1 MMIKLFILV
10 ILILACNPAWG
21 DVTAWVNKN
30 PVVVGDMFQFHVE
43 AKNVDDAEEPDL
55 SGITGLQILNRS
67 VQNQTSIVGTS
78 ITRTL
83 SWTYIMIAP
92 SSGNLL
98 IPALQVGNE
107 QSTPIALKVTAY
119 SQNQQQKYV
128 SLDVEVVPKKV
139 YPQQQ
144 ILVRLRISRTG
155 VQLEN
160 ETITPFELKGALVEE
175 LSQKF
180 HQTVKNGK
188 KHKITEILYAVIP
201 EKSGTLEIPQVRYQG
216 EIIQRGSSQNNFGNF
231 GNLFQKRG
239 RRIFSTS
246 TTQSVE
252 VKPLPSGFKNWWLPT
267 DKLVIEEKW
276 QPDPPVFRVGEPV
289 TRTVAIIANGVSGNQ
304 IPELKFDYPV
314 TLKGYADQP
323 LIETEKTEK
332 GLKGMRLEKWALIPS
347 HPGKI
352 ELPGVSVSWWDIK
365 SDTLQ
370 TAVISPKIF
379 DILPVPENLQE
390 IPEEETPELKSKQA
404 ATAEVLQE
412 KESSIES
419 FPWKILA
426 FGLAFLWC
434 ATMLMWF
441 INNNNK
447 AAAVTKNINKFIQDR
462 KNALREATRNAEK
475 AFRSGDP
482 GIVQT
487 ALLKWGTAVW
497 ADDPPQGIEQIGER
511 MPELKNG
518 INDLN
523 SVLYGNNQT
532 KESSLENLF
541 NDFLKVSLLDK
552 KFNNN
557 KGQSQLEPLYPE

>member
-1 MMIKLFILV
+1 MIKLFILGV
-10 ILILACNPAWG
+10 LILFGNPAWG

-30 PVVVGDMFQFHVE
+30 PVVVGDMFQLHVE

-55 SGITGLQILNRS
+55 SEITGFQILNRS

-92 SSGNLL
+92 SSGDYL
-98 IPALQVGNE
+98 IPALKVGNE

-119 SQNQQQKYV
+119 SQNQRQKYV

-175 LSQKF
+175 LSQKS

-201 EKSGTLEIPQVRYQG
+201 EKSGTLVIPQVRYQG
-216 EIIQRGSSQNNFGNF
+216 EIIQRGSSQNNFGNI
-231 GNLFQKRG
+231 FQKRG
-239 RRIFSTS
+239 QRIFSTS

-252 VKPLPSGFKNWWLPT
+252 VKALPTGFKNWWLPT

-289 TRTVAIIANGVSGNQ
+289 TRTVAIFVNGVSGNQ

-323 LIETEKTEK
+323 LIETEKSEK

-347 HPGKI
+347 QPGKI

-379 DILPVPENLQE
+379 DILPVLENLQE
-390 IPEEETPELKSKQA
+390 IPEDETPELQVNQA
-404 ATAEVLQE
+404 ATAEVVQE
-412 KESSIES
+412 KETAIES
-419 FPWKILA
+419 FFWKILA
-426 FGLAFLWC
+426 FGFAFIWC

-441 INNNNK
+441 INKNNK
-447 AAAVTKNINKFIQDR
+447 AAAVTKNENKFIQNR
-462 KNALREATRNAEK
+462 KTALREATRNAEK

-497 ADDPPQGIEQIGER
+497 TDDPPQGLEQIGER
-511 MPELKNG
+511 LPELKNG

-523 SVLYGNNQT
+523 LVLYGNNQT
-532 KESSLENLF
+532 KESSMEKLF
-541 NDFLKVSLLDK
+541 NDFNKVSLLDK

-557 KGQSQLEPLYPE
+557 KGQPQLEPLYPE

>member
-1 MMIKLFILV
+1 MMIKLFILGV
-10 ILILACNPAWG
+10 LILFGNPAWG
-21 DVTAWVNKN
+21 EVTAWVNKN
-30 PVVVGDMFQFHVE
+30 PVVVGDMFQLHVE

-55 SGITGLQILNRS
+55 SGITGFQILNRS

-92 SSGNLL
+92 SSGDYL
-98 IPALQVGNE
+98 IPALKVGNE

-119 SQNQQQKYV
+119 SQNKRQKYV

-155 VQLEN
+155 VQLGN

-175 LSQKF
+175 LSQKS

-201 EKSGTLEIPQVRYQG
+201 EKSGTLVIPQVRYQG
-216 EIIQRGSSQNNFGNF
+216 EIIQRGSSQNNFGNI
-231 GNLFQKRG
+231 FQKRG
-239 RRIFSTS
+239 QRIFSTS

-252 VKPLPSGFKNWWLPT
+252 VKPLPTGFKNWWLPT

-276 QPDPPVFRVGEPV
+276 QPDPPFFRVGEPV
-289 TRTVAIIANGVSGNQ
+289 TRTVAIFANGVSGNQ

-323 LIETEKTEK
+323 LIETEKSEK

-347 HPGKI
+347 QPGKI

-370 TAVISPKIF
+370 TAAISPKIF
-379 DILPVPENLQE
+379 DILPVLENLQE
-390 IPEEETPELKSKQA
+390 IPEEETPELQVNQA
-404 ATAEVLQE
+404 ATAEVVQE
-412 KESSIES
+412 KETAIES
-419 FPWKILA
+419 FFWKILA
-426 FGLAFLWC
+426 FGFAFIWC

-441 INNNNK
+441 INKNNK
-447 AAAVTKNINKFIQDR
+447 AAAVTKNENKFIQNR
-462 KNALREATRNAEK
+462 KTALREATRNAEK

-497 ADDPPQGIEQIGER
+497 TDDPPQGLEQIGER
-511 MPELKNG
+511 LPELKNG

-523 SVLYGNNQT
+523 LVLYGNNQT
-532 KESSLENLF
+532 KESSMEKLF
-541 NDFLKVSLLDK
+541 NDFNKVSLLDK

-557 KGQSQLEPLYPE
+557 KGQPQLEPLYPE

>member
-1 MMIKLFILV
+1 MMIKLFILGV
-10 ILILACNPAWG
+10 LILFGNPAWG

-30 PVVVGDMFQFHVE
+30 PVVVGDMFQLHVE

-55 SGITGLQILNRS
+55 SEITGFQILNRS

-92 SSGNLL
+92 SSGDYL
-98 IPALQVGNE
+98 IPALKVGNE

-119 SQNQQQKYV
+119 SQNQRQKYV
-128 SLDVEVVPKKV
+128 SLDMEVFPKKV

-175 LSQKF
+175 LSQKS

-201 EKSGTLEIPQVRYQG
+201 EKSGTLVIPQVRYQG
-216 EIIQRGSSQNNFGNF
+216 EIIQRGSSQNNFGNI
-231 GNLFQKRG
+231 FQKRG
-239 RRIFSTS
+239 QRIFSTS

-252 VKPLPSGFKNWWLPT
+252 VKALPTGFKNWWLPT

-289 TRTVAIIANGVSGNQ
+289 TRTVAIFVNGVSGNQ

-323 LIETEKTEK
+323 LIETEKSEK

-347 HPGKI
+347 QPGKI

-365 SDTLQ
+365 SDSLQ

-379 DILPVPENLQE
+379 DILPVLENLQE
-390 IPEEETPELKSKQA
+390 IPEDETPELQVNQA
-404 ATAEVLQE
+404 ATAEVVQE
-412 KESSIES
+412 KETAIES
-419 FPWKILA
+419 FFWKILA
-426 FGLAFLWC
+426 FGFAFIWC

-441 INNNNK
+441 INKNNK
-447 AAAVTKNINKFIQDR
+447 AAAVTKNENKFIQNR
-462 KNALREATRNAEK
+462 KTALREATRNAEK

-497 ADDPPQGIEQIGER
+497 IDDPPQGLEQIGER
-511 MPELKNG
+511 LPELKNG

-523 SVLYGNNQT
+523 LVLYGNNQT
-532 KESSLENLF
+532 KESSMEKLF
-541 NDFLKVSLLDK
+541 NDFNKVSLLDK
-552 KFNNN
+552 KFDNN
-557 KGQSQLEPLYPE
+557 KVQPQLEPLYPE

>member
-1 MMIKLFILV
+1 MIKLFILGV
-10 ILILACNPAWG
+10 LILFGNPAWG

-30 PVVVGDMFQFHVE
+30 PVVVGDMFQLRVE

-55 SGITGLQILNRS
+55 SEITGFQILNRS

-92 SSGNLL
+92 SSGDYL
-98 IPALQVGNE
+98 IPALKVGNE

-119 SQNQQQKYV
+119 SQNQRQKYV
-128 SLDVEVVPKKV
+128 SLDMEVFPKKV

-175 LSQKF
+175 LSQKS

-201 EKSGTLEIPQVRYQG
+201 EKSGTLVIPQVRYQG
-216 EIIQRGSSQNNFGNF
+216 EIIQRGSSQNNFGNI
-231 GNLFQKRG
+231 FQKRG
-239 RRIFSTS
+239 QRIFSTS

-252 VKPLPSGFKNWWLPT
+252 VKALPTGFKNWWLPT

-289 TRTVAIIANGVSGNQ
+289 TRTVAIFVNGVSGNQ

-323 LIETEKTEK
+323 LIETEKSEK

-347 HPGKI
+347 QPGKI

-379 DILPVPENLQE
+379 DILPVLENLQE
-390 IPEEETPELKSKQA
+390 IPEDETPELQVNQA
-404 ATAEVLQE
+404 ANAEVVQE
-412 KESSIES
+412 KETAIES
-419 FPWKILA
+419 FFWKILA
-426 FGLAFLWC
+426 FGFAFIWC

-441 INNNNK
+441 INKNNK
-447 AAAVTKNINKFIQDR
+447 AAAVTKNENKFIQNR
-462 KNALREATRNAEK
+462 KTALREATRNAEK

-497 ADDPPQGIEQIGER
+497 SDDPPQGLEQIGER
-511 MPELKNG
+511 LPELKNG
-518 INDLN
+518 INDLHL
-523 SVLYGNNQT
+523 VLYGNNQT
-532 KESSLENLF
+532 KESSMENLF
-541 NDFLKVSLLDK
+541 NDFIKVSLLDK

-557 KGQSQLEPLYPE
+557 KGQPQFEPLYPE

>member
-1 MMIKLFILV
+1 MIKLFILGV
-10 ILILACNPAWG
+10 LILFGNPAWG
-21 DVTAWVNKN
+21 EVTAWVNKN
-30 PVVVGDMFQFHVE
+30 PVVVGDMFQLRVE

-92 SSGNLL
+92 SSGDYL
-98 IPALQVGNE
+98 IPALKVGNE

-119 SQNQQQKYV
+119 SQNQRQKYV

-155 VQLEN
+155 VQLGN

-175 LSQKF
+175 LSQKS

-201 EKSGTLEIPQVRYQG
+201 EKSGTLVIPQVRYQG
-216 EIIQRGSSQNNFGNF
+216 EIIQRGSSQNNFGNI
-231 GNLFQKRG
+231 FQKRG
-239 RRIFSTS
+239 QRIFSTS

-252 VKPLPSGFKNWWLPT
+252 VKPLPTGFKNWWLPT

-289 TRTVAIIANGVSGNQ
+289 TRTFAIFANGVSGNQ

-323 LIETEKTEK
+323 LIETEKSEK

-347 HPGKI
+347 QPGKI

-370 TAVISPKIF
+370 TAAISPKIF
-379 DILPVPENLQE
+379 DILPVLENLQE
-390 IPEEETPELKSKQA
+390 IPEEETPELQVNQA
-404 ATAEVLQE
+404 ATAEVVQE
-412 KESSIES
+412 KETAIES
-419 FPWKILA
+419 FFWKILA
-426 FGLAFLWC
+426 FGFAFIWC

-441 INNNNK
+441 INKNNK
-447 AAAVTKNINKFIQDR
+447 AAAVTKNENKFIQNR
-462 KNALREATRNAEK
+462 KTALREATRNAEK

-497 ADDPPQGIEQIGER
+497 TDDPPQGLEQIGER
-511 MPELKNG
+511 LPELKNG

-523 SVLYGNNQT
+523 LVLYGNNQT
-532 KESSLENLF
+532 KESSMEKLF
-541 NDFLKVSLLDK
+541 NDFNKVSLLDK

-557 KGQSQLEPLYPE
+557 KGQPQLEPLYPE

>member
-1 MMIKLFILV
+1 MIKLFILGV
-10 ILILACNPAWG
+10 LILFGNPAWG

-30 PVVVGDMFQFHVE
+30 PVVVGDMFQLHVE

-55 SGITGLQILNRS
+55 SEITGFQILNRS

-92 SSGNLL
+92 SSGDYL
-98 IPALQVGNE
+98 IPALKVGNE

-119 SQNQQQKYV
+119 SQNQRQKYV
-128 SLDVEVVPKKV
+128 SLDMEVFPKKV

-175 LSQKF
+175 LSQKS

-201 EKSGTLEIPQVRYQG
+201 EKSGTLVIPQVRYQG
-216 EIIQRGSSQNNFGNF
+216 EIIQRGSSQNNFGNI
-231 GNLFQKRG
+231 FQKRG
-239 RRIFSTS
+239 QRIFSTS

-252 VKPLPSGFKNWWLPT
+252 VKALPTGFKNWWLPT
-267 DKLVIEEKW
+267 DNLVIEEKW

-289 TRTVAIIANGVSGNQ
+289 TRTVAIFVNGVSGNQ

-323 LIETEKTEK
+323 LIETEKSEK

-347 HPGKI
+347 QPGKI

-379 DILPVPENLQE
+379 DILPVLENLQE
-390 IPEEETPELKSKQA
+390 IPEDETPELQVNQA
-404 ATAEVLQE
+404 ATAEVVQE
-412 KESSIES
+412 KDTAIES
-419 FPWKILA
+419 FFWKILA
-426 FGLAFLWC
+426 FGFAFIWC

-441 INNNNK
+441 INKNNK
-447 AAAVTKNINKFIQDR
+447 AAAVTKNENKFIQNR
-462 KNALREATRNAEK
+462 KTALREATRNAEK

-497 ADDPPQGIEQIGER
+497 IDDPPQGLEQIGER
-511 MPELKNG
+511 LPELKNG

-523 SVLYGNNQT
+523 LVLYGNNQT
-532 KESSLENLF
+532 KESSMEKLF
-541 NDFLKVSLLDK
+541 NDFNKVSLLDK

-557 KGQSQLEPLYPE
+557 KVQPQLEPLYPE

>member
-1 MMIKLFILV
+1 MIKLFILGV
-10 ILILACNPAWG
+10 LILFGNPAWG

-30 PVVVGDMFQFHVE
+30 PVVVGDMFQLHVE

-55 SGITGLQILNRS
+55 SEITGFQILNRS

-92 SSGNLL
+92 SSGDYL
-98 IPALQVGNE
+98 IPALKVGNE

-119 SQNQQQKYV
+119 SQNQRQKYV
-128 SLDVEVVPKKV
+128 SLDMEVFPKKV

-175 LSQKF
+175 LSQKS

-201 EKSGTLEIPQVRYQG
+201 EKSGTLVIPQVRYQG
-216 EIIQRGSSQNNFGNF
+216 EIIQRGSSQNNFGNI
-231 GNLFQKRG
+231 FQKRG
-239 RRIFSTS
+239 QRIFSTS

-252 VKPLPSGFKNWWLPT
+252 VKALPTGFKNWWLPT

-289 TRTVAIIANGVSGNQ
+289 TRTVAIFVNGVSGNQ

-323 LIETEKTEK
+323 LIETEKSEK

-347 HPGKI
+347 QPGKI

-379 DILPVPENLQE
+379 DILPVLENLQE
-390 IPEEETPELKSKQA
+390 IPEDETPELQVNQA

-412 KESSIES
+412 KETAIES
-419 FPWKILA
+419 FFWKILA
-426 FGLAFLWC
+426 FGFAFIWC

-441 INNNNK
+441 INKNNK
-447 AAAVTKNINKFIQDR
+447 AAAVTKNENKFIQNR
-462 KNALREATRNAEK
+462 KTALREATRNAEK

-497 ADDPPQGIEQIGER
+497 IDDPPQGLEQIGER
-511 MPELKNG
+511 LPELKNG

-523 SVLYGNNQT
+523 LVLYGNNQT
-532 KESSLENLF
+532 KESSMEKLF
-541 NDFLKVSLLDK
+541 NDFNKVSLLDK

-557 KGQSQLEPLYPE
+557 KGQPQLEPLYPE

>member
-1 MMIKLFILV
+1 MMIKLFILG
-10 ILILACNPAWG
+10 ILILAGNPAWG

-30 PVVVGDMFQFHVE
+30 PVVVGDMFQLHVE

-92 SSGNLL
+92 SSGDYL

-128 SLDVEVVPKKV
+128 SLEVEVVPKKV

-144 ILVRLRISRTG
+144 ILVRLSISRTG

-160 ETITPFELKGALVEE
+160 ETITPFELKEALVEE
-175 LSQKF
+175 LSQKSY
-180 HQTVKNGK
+180 QTVKNGK

-201 EKSGTLEIPQVRYQG
+201 EKSGTLVIPQVRYQG
-216 EIIQRGSSQNNFGNF
+216 EIIQRGPSQNNFGNF

-289 TRTVAIIANGVSGNQ
+289 TRTVAIFANGVSANQ

-347 HPGKI
+347 HPGK
-352 ELPGVSVSWWDIK
+352 
-365 SDTLQ
+365 
-370 TAVISPKIF
+370 
-379 DILPVPENLQE
+379 
-390 IPEEETPELKSKQA
+390 
-404 ATAEVLQE
+404 
-412 KESSIES
+412 
-419 FPWKILA
+419 
-426 FGLAFLWC
+426 
-434 ATMLMWF
+434 
-441 INNNNK
+441 
-447 AAAVTKNINKFIQDR
+447 R
-462 KNALREATRNAEK
+462 
-475 AFRSGDP
+475 
-482 GIVQT
+482 
-487 ALLKWGTAVW
+487 
-497 ADDPPQGIEQIGER
+497 
-511 MPELKNG
+511 
-518 INDLN
+518 
-523 SVLYGNNQT
+523 Y
-532 KESSLENLF
+532 
-541 NDFLKVSLLDK
+541 
-552 KFNNN
+552 
-557 KGQSQLEPLYPE
+557 

>member
-1 MMIKLFILV
+1 MIKLFILGV
-10 ILILACNPAWG
+10 LIFFGNPAWG

-30 PVVVGDMFQFHVE
+30 PVVVGDMFQLRVE

-92 SSGNLL
+92 SSGDYL
-98 IPALQVGNE
+98 IPALKVGNE

-119 SQNQQQKYV
+119 SQNQRQKYV

-155 VQLEN
+155 VQLGN

-175 LSQKF
+175 LSQKS

-201 EKSGTLEIPQVRYQG
+201 EKSGTLVIPQVRYQG
-216 EIIQRGSSQNNFGNF
+216 EIIQRGSSQNNFGNI
-231 GNLFQKRG
+231 FQKRG
-239 RRIFSTS
+239 QRIFSTS
-246 TTQSVE
+246 TPQSVE

-276 QPDPPVFRVGEPV
+276 QPEPPVFRVGEPV
-289 TRTVAIIANGVSGNQ
+289 TRTFAIFANGVSGNQ

-323 LIETEKTEK
+323 LIETEKSEK

-347 HPGKI
+347 QPGKI

-370 TAVISPKIF
+370 TAAISPKIF
-379 DILPVPENLQE
+379 DILPVLENLQE
-390 IPEEETPELKSKQA
+390 IPEEETPELQVNQA
-404 ATAEVLQE
+404 AIAEVVQE
-412 KESSIES
+412 KETAIES
-419 FPWKILA
+419 FFWKILA
-426 FGLAFLWC
+426 FGFAFIWC

-441 INNNNK
+441 INKNNK
-447 AAAVTKNINKFIQDR
+447 AAAVTKNENKFIQNR

-497 ADDPPQGIEQIGER
+497 TDDPPQGLEQIGER
-511 MPELKNG
+511 LPELKNG

-523 SVLYGNNQT
+523 LVLYGNNQT
-532 KESSLENLF
+532 KESSMEKLF
-541 NDFLKVSLLDK
+541 NDFNKISLLDK

-557 KGQSQLEPLYPE
+557 KGQPQLEPLYPE

>member
-1 MMIKLFILV
+1 MIKLFILGV
-10 ILILACNPAWG
+10 LILFGNPAWG

-30 PVVVGDMFQFHVE
+30 PVVVGDMFQLHVE

-55 SGITGLQILNRS
+55 SEITGFQILNRS

-92 SSGNLL
+92 SSGDYL
-98 IPALQVGNE
+98 IPALKVGNE

-119 SQNQQQKYV
+119 SQNQRQKYV
-128 SLDVEVVPKKV
+128 SLDMEVFPKKV

-175 LSQKF
+175 LSQKS

-201 EKSGTLEIPQVRYQG
+201 EKSGTLVIPQVRYQG
-216 EIIQRGSSQNNFGNF
+216 EIIQRGSSQNNFGNI
-231 GNLFQKRG
+231 FQKRG
-239 RRIFSTS
+239 QRIFSTS

-252 VKPLPSGFKNWWLPT
+252 VKALPTGFKNWWLPT

-289 TRTVAIIANGVSGNQ
+289 TRTVAIFVNGVSGNQ

-323 LIETEKTEK
+323 LIETEKSEK

-347 HPGKI
+347 QPGKI

-365 SDTLQ
+365 SDSLQ

-379 DILPVPENLQE
+379 DILPVLENLQE
-390 IPEEETPELKSKQA
+390 IPEDETPELQVNQA
-404 ATAEVLQE
+404 ATAEVVQE
-412 KESSIES
+412 KETAIES
-419 FPWKILA
+419 FFWKILA
-426 FGLAFLWC
+426 FGFAFIWC

-441 INNNNK
+441 INKNNK
-447 AAAVTKNINKFIQDR
+447 AAAVTKNENKFIQNR
-462 KNALREATRNAEK
+462 KTALREATRNAEK

-497 ADDPPQGIEQIGER
+497 IDDPPQGLEQIGER
-511 MPELKNG
+511 LPELKNG

-523 SVLYGNNQT
+523 LVLYGNNQT
-532 KESSLENLF
+532 KESSMEKLF
-541 NDFLKVSLLDK
+541 NDFNKVSLLDK
-552 KFNNN
+552 KFDNN
-557 KGQSQLEPLYPE
+557 KVQPQLEPLYPE

>member
-1 MMIKLFILV
+1 MIKLFILGV
-10 ILILACNPAWG
+10 LILFGNPAWG

-30 PVVVGDMFQFHVE
+30 PVVVGDMFQLHVE
-43 AKNVDDAEEPDL
+43 AKNVDDADEPDL
-55 SGITGLQILNRS
+55 SEITGFQILNRS

-92 SSGNLL
+92 SSGDYL
-98 IPALQVGNE
+98 IPALKVGNE

-119 SQNQQQKYV
+119 SQNQRQKYV
-128 SLDVEVVPKKV
+128 SLDMEVFPKKV

-175 LSQKF
+175 LSQKS

-201 EKSGTLEIPQVRYQG
+201 EKSGTLVIPQVRYQG
-216 EIIQRGSSQNNFGNF
+216 EIIQRGSSQNNFGNI
-231 GNLFQKRG
+231 FQKRG
-239 RRIFSTS
+239 QRIFSTS

-252 VKPLPSGFKNWWLPT
+252 VKALPTGFKNWWLPT

-289 TRTVAIIANGVSGNQ
+289 TRTVAIFVNGVSGNQ

-323 LIETEKTEK
+323 LIETEKSEK

-347 HPGKI
+347 QPGKI

-365 SDTLQ
+365 SDSLQ

-379 DILPVPENLQE
+379 DILPVLENLQE
-390 IPEEETPELKSKQA
+390 IPEDETPELQVNQA
-404 ATAEVLQE
+404 ATAEVVQE
-412 KESSIES
+412 KETAIES
-419 FPWKILA
+419 FFWKILA
-426 FGLAFLWC
+426 FGFAFIWC

-441 INNNNK
+441 INKNNK
-447 AAAVTKNINKFIQDR
+447 AAAVTKNENKFIQNR
-462 KNALREATRNAEK
+462 KTALREATRNAEK

-497 ADDPPQGIEQIGER
+497 IDDPPQGLEQIGER
-511 MPELKNG
+511 LPELKNG

-523 SVLYGNNQT
+523 LVLYGNNQT
-532 KESSLENLF
+532 KESSMEKLF
-541 NDFLKVSLLDK
+541 NDFNKVSLLDK

-557 KGQSQLEPLYPE
+557 KVQPQLEPLYPE

>member
-1 MMIKLFILV
+1 MMIKLFILGV
-10 ILILACNPAWG
+10 LILFGNPAWG

-30 PVVVGDMFQFHVE
+30 PVVVGDMFQLHVE

-55 SGITGLQILNRS
+55 SEITGFQILNRS

-92 SSGNLL
+92 SSGDYL
-98 IPALQVGNE
+98 IPALKVGNE

-119 SQNQQQKYV
+119 SQNQRQKYV
-128 SLDVEVVPKKV
+128 SLDMEVFPKKV

-175 LSQKF
+175 LSQKS

-201 EKSGTLEIPQVRYQG
+201 EKSGTLVIPQVRYQG
-216 EIIQRGSSQNNFGNF
+216 EIIQRGSSQNNFGNI
-231 GNLFQKRG
+231 FQKRG
-239 RRIFSTS
+239 QRIFSTS

-252 VKPLPSGFKNWWLPT
+252 VKALPTGFKNWWLPT

-289 TRTVAIIANGVSGNQ
+289 TRTIAIFANGVSGNQ

-323 LIETEKTEK
+323 LIETEKSEK

-347 HPGKI
+347 QPGKI

-365 SDTLQ
+365 SDSLQ

-379 DILPVPENLQE
+379 DILPVLENLQE
-390 IPEEETPELKSKQA
+390 IPEDETPELQVNQA
-404 ATAEVLQE
+404 ATAEVVQE
-412 KESSIES
+412 KETAIES
-419 FPWKILA
+419 FFWKILA
-426 FGLAFLWC
+426 FGFAFIWC

-441 INNNNK
+441 INKNNK
-447 AAAVTKNINKFIQDR
+447 AAAVTKNENKFIQNR
-462 KNALREATRNAEK
+462 KTALREATRNAEK

-497 ADDPPQGIEQIGER
+497 IDDPPQGLEQIGER
-511 MPELKNG
+511 LPELKNG

-523 SVLYGNNQT
+523 LVLYGNNQT
-532 KESSLENLF
+532 KESSMEKLF
-541 NDFLKVSLLDK
+541 NDFNKVSLLDK

-557 KGQSQLEPLYPE
+557 KVQPQLEPLYPE

>member
-1 MMIKLFILV
+1 MIKLFILGV
-10 ILILACNPAWG
+10 LILFGNPAWG

-30 PVVVGDMFQFHVE
+30 PVVVGDMFQLHVE

-55 SGITGLQILNRS
+55 SEITGFQILNRS

-92 SSGNLL
+92 SSGDYL
-98 IPALQVGNE
+98 IPALKVGNE

-119 SQNQQQKYV
+119 SQNQRQKYV
-128 SLDVEVVPKKV
+128 SLDMEVFPKKV

-175 LSQKF
+175 LSQKS

-201 EKSGTLEIPQVRYQG
+201 EKSGTLVIPQVRYQG
-216 EIIQRGSSQNNFGNF
+216 EIIQRGSSQNNFGNI
-231 GNLFQKRG
+231 FQKRG
-239 RRIFSTS
+239 QRIFSTS

-252 VKPLPSGFKNWWLPT
+252 VKALPTGFKNWWLPT

-289 TRTVAIIANGVSGNQ
+289 TRTVAIFVNGVSGNQ

-323 LIETEKTEK
+323 LIETEKSEK

-347 HPGKI
+347 QPGKI

-379 DILPVPENLQE
+379 DILPVLENLQE
-390 IPEEETPELKSKQA
+390 IPEDETPELQVNQA

-412 KESSIES
+412 KETAIES
-419 FPWKILA
+419 FFWKILA
-426 FGLAFLWC
+426 FGFAFIWC

-441 INNNNK
+441 INKNNK
-447 AAAVTKNINKFIQDR
+447 AAAVTKNENKFIQNR
-462 KNALREATRNAEK
+462 KTALREATRNAEK

-497 ADDPPQGIEQIGER
+497 IDDPPQGLEQIGER
-511 MPELKNG
+511 LPELKNG

-523 SVLYGNNQT
+523 LVLYGNNQT
-532 KESSLENLF
+532 KESSMEKLF
-541 NDFLKVSLLDK
+541 NDFNKVSLLDK

-557 KGQSQLEPLYPE
+557 KVQPQLEPLYPE

>member
-1 MMIKLFILV
+1 MIKLFILGV
-10 ILILACNPAWG
+10 LILFGNPAWG

-30 PVVVGDMFQFHVE
+30 PVVVGDMFQLHVE

-55 SGITGLQILNRS
+55 SEITGFQILNRS

-92 SSGNLL
+92 SSGDYL
-98 IPALQVGNE
+98 IPALKVGNE

-119 SQNQQQKYV
+119 SQNQRQKYV
-128 SLDVEVVPKKV
+128 SLDMEVFPKKV

-175 LSQKF
+175 LSQKS

-201 EKSGTLEIPQVRYQG
+201 EKSGTLVIPQVRYQG
-216 EIIQRGSSQNNFGNF
+216 EIIQRGSSQNNFGNI
-231 GNLFQKRG
+231 FQKRG
-239 RRIFSTS
+239 QRIFSTS

-252 VKPLPSGFKNWWLPT
+252 VKALPTGFKNWWLPT

-289 TRTVAIIANGVSGNQ
+289 TRTVAIFVNGVSGNQ

-323 LIETEKTEK
+323 LIETEKSEK

-347 HPGKI
+347 QPGKI

-365 SDTLQ
+365 SDSLQ

-379 DILPVPENLQE
+379 DILPVLENLQE
-390 IPEEETPELKSKQA
+390 IPEDETPELQVNQA

-412 KESSIES
+412 KESAIES
-419 FPWKILA
+419 FFWKILA
-426 FGLAFLWC
+426 FGFAFIWC

-441 INNNNK
+441 INKNNK
-447 AAAVTKNINKFIQDR
+447 AAAVTKNENKFIQNR
-462 KNALREATRNAEK
+462 KTALREATRNAEK

-497 ADDPPQGIEQIGER
+497 IDDPPQGLEQIGER
-511 MPELKNG
+511 LPELKNG

-523 SVLYGNNQT
+523 LVLYGNNQT
-532 KESSLENLF
+532 KESSMEKLF
-541 NDFLKVSLLDK
+541 NDFNKVSLLDK

-557 KGQSQLEPLYPE
+557 KVQPQLEPLYPE

>member
-1 MMIKLFILV
+1 MIKLFILGV
-10 ILILACNPAWG
+10 LILFGNPAWG

-30 PVVVGDMFQFHVE
+30 PVVVGDMFQLHVE

-55 SGITGLQILNRS
+55 SEITGFQILNRS

-92 SSGNLL
+92 SSGDYL
-98 IPALQVGNE
+98 IPALKVGNE

-119 SQNQQQKYV
+119 SQNQRQKYV
-128 SLDVEVVPKKV
+128 SLDMEVFPKKV

-175 LSQKF
+175 LSQKS

-201 EKSGTLEIPQVRYQG
+201 EKSGTLVIPQVRYQG
-216 EIIQRGSSQNNFGNF
+216 EIIQRGSSQNNFGNI
-231 GNLFQKRG
+231 FQKRG
-239 RRIFSTS
+239 QRIFSTS

-252 VKPLPSGFKNWWLPT
+252 VKALPTGFKNWWLPT

-289 TRTVAIIANGVSGNQ
+289 TRTVAIFVNGVSGNQ

-323 LIETEKTEK
+323 LIETEKSEK

-347 HPGKI
+347 QPGKI

-365 SDTLQ
+365 SDSLQ

-379 DILPVPENLQE
+379 DILPVLENLQE
-390 IPEEETPELKSKQA
+390 IPEDETPELQVNQA
-404 ATAEVLQE
+404 ATAEVVQE
-412 KESSIES
+412 KESAIES
-419 FPWKILA
+419 FFWKILA
-426 FGLAFLWC
+426 FGFAFIWC

-441 INNNNK
+441 INKNNK
-447 AAAVTKNINKFIQDR
+447 AAAVTKNENKFIQNR
-462 KNALREATRNAEK
+462 KTALREATRNAEK

-497 ADDPPQGIEQIGER
+497 IDDPPQGLEQIGER
-511 MPELKNG
+511 LPELKNG

-523 SVLYGNNQT
+523 LVLYGNNQT
-532 KESSLENLF
+532 KESSMEKLF
-541 NDFLKVSLLDK
+541 NDFNKVSLLDK
-552 KFNNN
+552 KFDNN
-557 KGQSQLEPLYPE
+557 KVQPQLEPLYPE

>member
-1 MMIKLFILV
+1 MIKLFILGV
-10 ILILACNPAWG
+10 LILFGNPAWG

-30 PVVVGDMFQFHVE
+30 PVVVGDMFQLHVE

-55 SGITGLQILNRS
+55 SEITGFQILNRS

-92 SSGNLL
+92 SSGDYL
-98 IPALQVGNE
+98 IPALKVGNE

-119 SQNQQQKYV
+119 SQNQRQKYV
-128 SLDVEVVPKKV
+128 SLDMEVFPKKV

-175 LSQKF
+175 LSQKS

-201 EKSGTLEIPQVRYQG
+201 EKSGTLVIPQVRYQG
-216 EIIQRGSSQNNFGNF
+216 EIIQRGSSQNNFGNI
-231 GNLFQKRG
+231 FQKRG
-239 RRIFSTS
+239 QRIFSTS

-252 VKPLPSGFKNWWLPT
+252 VKALPTGFKNWWLPT

-289 TRTVAIIANGVSGNQ
+289 TRTVAIFVNGVSGNQ

-323 LIETEKTEK
+323 LIETEKSEK

-347 HPGKI
+347 QPGKI

-379 DILPVPENLQE
+379 DILPVLENLQE
-390 IPEEETPELKSKQA
+390 IPEDETPELQVNQA
-404 ATAEVLQE
+404 ATAEVVQE
-412 KESSIES
+412 KETAIES
-419 FPWKILA
+419 FFWKILA
-426 FGLAFLWC
+426 FGFAFIWC

-441 INNNNK
+441 INKNNK
-447 AAAVTKNINKFIQDR
+447 AAAVTKNENKFIQNR
-462 KNALREATRNAEK
+462 KTALREATRNAEK

-497 ADDPPQGIEQIGER
+497 IDDPPQGLEQIGER
-511 MPELKNG
+511 LPELKNG

-523 SVLYGNNQT
+523 LVLYGNNQT
-532 KESSLENLF
+532 KESSMEKLF
-541 NDFLKVSLLDK
+541 NDFNKVSLLDK

-557 KGQSQLEPLYPE
+557 KVQPQLEPLYPE

>member
-1 MMIKLFILV
+1 MIKLFILGV
-10 ILILACNPAWG
+10 LILFGNPAWG
-21 DVTAWVNKN
+21 EVTAWVNKN
-30 PVVVGDMFQFHVE
+30 PVVVGDMFQLRVE

-92 SSGNLL
+92 SSGDYL
-98 IPALQVGNE
+98 IPALKVGNE

-119 SQNQQQKYV
+119 SQNQRQKYV

-155 VQLEN
+155 VQLGN

-175 LSQKF
+175 LSQKS

-201 EKSGTLEIPQVRYQG
+201 EKSGTLVIPQVRYQG
-216 EIIQRGSSQNNFGNF
+216 EIIQRGSSQNNFGNI
-231 GNLFQKRG
+231 FQKRG
-239 RRIFSTS
+239 QRIFSTS

-252 VKPLPSGFKNWWLPT
+252 VKPLPTGFKNWWLPT

-289 TRTVAIIANGVSGNQ
+289 TRTFSIFANGVSGNQ

-323 LIETEKTEK
+323 LIETEKSEK

-347 HPGKI
+347 QPGKI

-370 TAVISPKIF
+370 TAAISPKIF
-379 DILPVPENLQE
+379 DILPVLENLQE
-390 IPEEETPELKSKQA
+390 IPEEETPELQVNQA
-404 ATAEVLQE
+404 ATAEVVQE
-412 KESSIES
+412 KETAIES
-419 FPWKILA
+419 FFWKILA
-426 FGLAFLWC
+426 FGFAFIWC

-441 INNNNK
+441 INKNNK
-447 AAAVTKNINKFIQDR
+447 AAAVTKNENKFIQNR
-462 KNALREATRNAEK
+462 KTALREATRNAEK

-497 ADDPPQGIEQIGER
+497 TDDPPQGLEQIGER
-511 MPELKNG
+511 LPELKNG

-523 SVLYGNNQT
+523 LVLYGNNQT
-532 KESSLENLF
+532 KESSMEKLF
-541 NDFLKVSLLDK
+541 NDFNKVSLLDK

-557 KGQSQLEPLYPE
+557 KGQPQLEPLYPE

>member
-1 MMIKLFILV
+1 MKKLFFLG
-10 ILILACNPAWG
+10 ILILAGNPAWG

-30 PVVVGDMFQFHVE
+30 PVVVGDMFQLHVE

-92 SSGNLL
+92 SSGDYL

-107 QSTPIALKVTAY
+107 QSNPIALKVTAY
-119 SQNQQQKYV
+119 SQNQQQNYV

-160 ETITPFELKGALVEE
+160 ETITPFELKEALVEE
-175 LSQKF
+175 LSQKS

-201 EKSGTLEIPQVRYQG
+201 EKSGTLVIPQVRYQG
-216 EIIQRGSSQNNFGNF
+216 EIIQRSPSQNNFGNF

-289 TRTVAIIANGVSGNQ
+289 TRSVAIFVNGVSGNQ

-332 GLKGMRLEKWALIPS
+332 GLKGMRMEKWALIPS
-347 HPGKI
+347 QSGKI
-352 ELPGVSVSWWDIK
+352 EFPGVSVSWWDIK

-379 DILPVPENLQE
+379 DILPGTENLQE
-390 IPEEETPELKSKQA
+390 IPEEETAELQSNQV
-404 ATAEVLQE
+404 ATAEFLQE
-412 KESSIES
+412 KETAIES

-426 FGLAFLWC
+426 FGLAFLWG

-441 INNNNK
+441 INNKNK
-447 AAAVTKNINKFIQDR
+447 AC
-462 KNALREATRNAEK
+462 
-475 AFRSGDP
+475 
-482 GIVQT
+482 
-487 ALLKWGTAVW
+487 LLYTSPSPR
-497 ADDPPQGIEQIGER
+497 D
-511 MPELKNG
+511 
-518 INDLN
+518 
-523 SVLYGNNQT
+523 
-532 KESSLENLF
+532 
-541 NDFLKVSLLDK
+541 
-552 KFNNN
+552 
-557 KGQSQLEPLYPE
+557 

>member
-1 MMIKLFILV
+1 MIKLFILGV
-10 ILILACNPAWG
+10 LILFGNPAWG

-30 PVVVGDMFQFHVE
+30 PVVVGDMFQLHVE

-55 SGITGLQILNRS
+55 SEITGFQILNRS

-92 SSGNLL
+92 SSGDYL
-98 IPALQVGNE
+98 IPALKVGNE

-119 SQNQQQKYV
+119 SQNQRQKYV
-128 SLDVEVVPKKV
+128 SLDMEVFPKKV

-175 LSQKF
+175 LSQKS

-201 EKSGTLEIPQVRYQG
+201 EKSGTLVIPQVRYQG
-216 EIIQRGSSQNNFGNF
+216 EIIQRGSSQNNFGNI
-231 GNLFQKRG
+231 FQKRG
-239 RRIFSTS
+239 QRIFSTS

-252 VKPLPSGFKNWWLPT
+252 VKALPTGFKNWWLPT

-289 TRTVAIIANGVSGNQ
+289 TRTVAIFVNGVSGNQ

-323 LIETEKTEK
+323 LIETEKSEK

-347 HPGKI
+347 QPGKI

-379 DILPVPENLQE
+379 DILPVLENLQE
-390 IPEEETPELKSKQA
+390 IPEDETPELQVNQA
-404 ATAEVLQE
+404 ATAEVVQE
-412 KESSIES
+412 KDTAIES
-419 FPWKILA
+419 FFWKILA
-426 FGLAFLWC
+426 FGFAFIWC

-441 INNNNK
+441 INKNNK
-447 AAAVTKNINKFIQDR
+447 AAAVTKNENKFIQNR
-462 KNALREATRNAEK
+462 KTALREATRNAEK

-497 ADDPPQGIEQIGER
+497 IDDPPQGLEQIGER
-511 MPELKNG
+511 LPELKNG

-523 SVLYGNNQT
+523 LVLYGNNQT
-532 KESSLENLF
+532 KESSMEKLF
-541 NDFLKVSLLDK
+541 NDFNKVSLLDK

-557 KGQSQLEPLYPE
+557 KVQPQLEPLYPE

>member
-1 MMIKLFILV
+1 MMIKLFILGV
-10 ILILACNPAWG
+10 LILFGNPAWG

-30 PVVVGDMFQFHVE
+30 PVVVGDMFQLHVE

-55 SGITGLQILNRS
+55 SEITGFQILNRS

-92 SSGNLL
+92 SSGDYL
-98 IPALQVGNE
+98 IPALKVGNE

-119 SQNQQQKYV
+119 SQNQRQKYV
-128 SLDVEVVPKKV
+128 SLDMEVFPKKV

-175 LSQKF
+175 LSQKS

-201 EKSGTLEIPQVRYQG
+201 EKSGTLVIPQVRYQG
-216 EIIQRGSSQNNFGNF
+216 EIIQRGSSQNNFGNI
-231 GNLFQKRG
+231 FQKRG
-239 RRIFSTS
+239 QRIFSTS

-252 VKPLPSGFKNWWLPT
+252 VKALPTGFKNWWLPT

-289 TRTVAIIANGVSGNQ
+289 TRTVAIFVNGVSGNQ

-323 LIETEKTEK
+323 LIETEKSEK

-347 HPGKI
+347 QPGKI

-379 DILPVPENLQE
+379 DILPVLENLQE
-390 IPEEETPELKSKQA
+390 IPEDETPELQVNQA

-412 KESSIES
+412 KESAIES
-419 FPWKILA
+419 FFWKILA
-426 FGLAFLWC
+426 FGFAFIWC

-441 INNNNK
+441 INKNNK
-447 AAAVTKNINKFIQDR
+447 AAAVTKNENKFIQNR
-462 KNALREATRNAEK
+462 KTALREATRNAEK

-497 ADDPPQGIEQIGER
+497 IDDPPQGLEQIGER
-511 MPELKNG
+511 LPELKNG

-523 SVLYGNNQT
+523 LVLYGNNQT
-532 KESSLENLF
+532 KESSMEKLF
-541 NDFLKVSLLDK
+541 NDFNKVSLLDK

-557 KGQSQLEPLYPE
+557 KVQPQLEPLYPE

>member
-1 MMIKLFILV
+1 MIKLFILGV
-10 ILILACNPAWG
+10 LILFGNPAWG

-30 PVVVGDMFQFHVE
+30 PVVVGDMFQLHVE

-55 SGITGLQILNRS
+55 SEITGFQILNRS

-92 SSGNLL
+92 SSGDYL
-98 IPALQVGNE
+98 IPALKVGNE

-119 SQNQQQKYV
+119 SQNQRQKYV
-128 SLDVEVVPKKV
+128 SLDMEVFPKKV

-175 LSQKF
+175 LSQKS

-201 EKSGTLEIPQVRYQG
+201 EKSGTLVIPQVRYQG
-216 EIIQRGSSQNNFGNF
+216 EIIQRGSSQNNFGNI
-231 GNLFQKRG
+231 FQKRG
-239 RRIFSTS
+239 QRIFSTS

-252 VKPLPSGFKNWWLPT
+252 VKALPTGFKNWWLPT
-267 DKLVIEEKW
+267 DNLVIEEKW

-289 TRTVAIIANGVSGNQ
+289 TRTVAIFVNGVSGNQ

-323 LIETEKTEK
+323 LIETEKSEK

-347 HPGKI
+347 QPGKI

-365 SDTLQ
+365 SDSLQ

-379 DILPVPENLQE
+379 DILPVLENLQE
-390 IPEEETPELKSKQA
+390 IPEDETPELQVNQA
-404 ATAEVLQE
+404 ATAEVVQE
-412 KESSIES
+412 KETAIES
-419 FPWKILA
+419 FFWKILA
-426 FGLAFLWC
+426 FGFAFIWC

-441 INNNNK
+441 INKNNK
-447 AAAVTKNINKFIQDR
+447 AAAVTKNENKFIQNR
-462 KNALREATRNAEK
+462 KTALREATRNAEK

-497 ADDPPQGIEQIGER
+497 IDDPPQGLEQIGER
-511 MPELKNG
+511 LPELKNG

-523 SVLYGNNQT
+523 LVLYGNNQT
-532 KESSLENLF
+532 KESSMEKLF
-541 NDFLKVSLLDK
+541 NDFNKVSLLDK

-557 KGQSQLEPLYPE
+557 KVQPQLEPLYPE

>member
-1 MMIKLFILV
+1 MIKLFILGV
-10 ILILACNPAWG
+10 LILFGNPAWG
-21 DVTAWVNKN
+21 EVTAWVNKN
-30 PVVVGDMFQFHVE
+30 PVVVGDMFQLRVE

-92 SSGNLL
+92 SSGDYL
-98 IPALQVGNE
+98 IPALKVGNE

-119 SQNQQQKYV
+119 SQNKRQKYV

-175 LSQKF
+175 LSQKS

-201 EKSGTLEIPQVRYQG
+201 EKSGTLVIPQVRYQG
-216 EIIQRGSSQNNFGNF
+216 EIIQRGSSQNNFGNI
-231 GNLFQKRG
+231 FQKRG
-239 RRIFSTS
+239 QRIFSTS

-252 VKPLPSGFKNWWLPT
+252 VKPLPTGFKNWWLPT

-289 TRTVAIIANGVSGNQ
+289 TRTFSIFANGVSGNQ

-323 LIETEKTEK
+323 LIETEKSEK

-347 HPGKI
+347 QPGKI

-370 TAVISPKIF
+370 TAAISPKIF
-379 DILPVPENLQE
+379 DILPVLENLQE
-390 IPEEETPELKSKQA
+390 IPEEETPELQVNQA
-404 ATAEVLQE
+404 ATAEVVQE
-412 KESSIES
+412 KETAIES
-419 FPWKILA
+419 FFWKILA
-426 FGLAFLWC
+426 FGFAFIWC

-441 INNNNK
+441 INKNNK
-447 AAAVTKNINKFIQDR
+447 AAAVTKNENKFIQNR
-462 KNALREATRNAEK
+462 KTALREATRNAEK

-497 ADDPPQGIEQIGER
+497 TDDPPQGLEQIGER
-511 MPELKNG
+511 LPELKNG

-523 SVLYGNNQT
+523 LVLYGNNQT
-532 KESSLENLF
+532 KESSMEKLF
-541 NDFLKVSLLDK
+541 NDFNKVSLLDK

-557 KGQSQLEPLYPE
+557 KGQPQLEPLYPE

>member
-1 MMIKLFILV
+1 MMIKLFILGV
-10 ILILACNPAWG
+10 LILFGNPAWG

-30 PVVVGDMFQFHVE
+30 PVVVGDMFQLHVE

-55 SGITGLQILNRS
+55 SEITGFQILNRS

-92 SSGNLL
+92 SSGDYL
-98 IPALQVGNE
+98 IPALKVGNE

-119 SQNQQQKYV
+119 SQNQRQKYV
-128 SLDVEVVPKKV
+128 SLDMEVFPKKV

-175 LSQKF
+175 LSQKS

-201 EKSGTLEIPQVRYQG
+201 EKSGTLVIPQVRYQG
-216 EIIQRGSSQNNFGNF
+216 EIIQRGSSQNNFGNI
-231 GNLFQKRG
+231 FQKRG
-239 RRIFSTS
+239 QRIFSTS

-252 VKPLPSGFKNWWLPT
+252 VKALPTGFKNWWLPT

-289 TRTVAIIANGVSGNQ
+289 TRTVAIFVNGVSGNQ

-323 LIETEKTEK
+323 LIETEKSEK

-347 HPGKI
+347 QPGKI

-365 SDTLQ
+365 SDSLQ

-379 DILPVPENLQE
+379 DILPVLENLQE
-390 IPEEETPELKSKQA
+390 IPEDETPELQVNQA
-404 ATAEVLQE
+404 ATAEVVQE
-412 KESSIES
+412 KDTAIES
-419 FPWKILA
+419 FFWKILA
-426 FGLAFLWC
+426 FGFAFIWC

-441 INNNNK
+441 INKNNK
-447 AAAVTKNINKFIQDR
+447 AAAVTKNENKFIQNR
-462 KNALREATRNAEK
+462 KTALREATRNAEK

-497 ADDPPQGIEQIGER
+497 IDDPPQGLEQIGER
-511 MPELKNG
+511 LPELKNG

-523 SVLYGNNQT
+523 LVLYGNNQT
-532 KESSLENLF
+532 KESSMEKLF
-541 NDFLKVSLLDK
+541 NDFNKVSLLDK

-557 KGQSQLEPLYPE
+557 KVQPQLEPLYPE

>member
-1 MMIKLFILV
+1 MIKLFILGV
-10 ILILACNPAWG
+10 LILFGNPAWG

-30 PVVVGDMFQFHVE
+30 PVVVGDMFQLHVE

-55 SGITGLQILNRS
+55 SEITGFQILNRS

-92 SSGNLL
+92 SSGDYL
-98 IPALQVGNE
+98 IPALKVGNE

-119 SQNQQQKYV
+119 SQNQRQKYV
-128 SLDVEVVPKKV
+128 SLDMEVFPKKV

-175 LSQKF
+175 LSQKS

-201 EKSGTLEIPQVRYQG
+201 EKSGTLVIPQVRYQG
-216 EIIQRGSSQNNFGNF
+216 EIIQRGSSQNNFGNI
-231 GNLFQKRG
+231 FQKRG
-239 RRIFSTS
+239 QRIFSTS

-252 VKPLPSGFKNWWLPT
+252 VKALPTGFKNWWLPT

-289 TRTVAIIANGVSGNQ
+289 TRTVAIFVNGVSGNQ

-323 LIETEKTEK
+323 LIETEKSEK

-347 HPGKI
+347 QPGKI

-365 SDTLQ
+365 SDSLQ

-379 DILPVPENLQE
+379 DILPVLENLQE
-390 IPEEETPELKSKQA
+390 IPEDETPELQVNQA
-404 ATAEVLQE
+404 ATAEVVQE
-412 KESSIES
+412 KETAIES
-419 FPWKILA
+419 FFWKILA
-426 FGLAFLWC
+426 FGFAFIWC

-441 INNNNK
+441 INKNNK
-447 AAAVTKNINKFIQDR
+447 AAAVTKNENKFIQNR
-462 KNALREATRNAEK
+462 KTALREATRNAEK

-497 ADDPPQGIEQIGER
+497 IDDPPQGLEQIGER
-511 MPELKNG
+511 LPELKNG

-523 SVLYGNNQT
+523 LVLYGNNQT
-532 KESSLENLF
+532 KESSMEKLF
-541 NDFLKVSLLDK
+541 NDFNKVSLLDK

-557 KGQSQLEPLYPE
+557 KVQPQLEPLYPE

>member
-1 MMIKLFILV
+1 MIKLFILGV
-10 ILILACNPAWG
+10 LILFGNPAWG

-30 PVVVGDMFQFHVE
+30 PVVVGDMFQLHVE

-55 SGITGLQILNRS
+55 SGIAGLQILNRS

-92 SSGNLL
+92 SSGDYL
-98 IPALQVGNE
+98 IPALKVGNE

-119 SQNQQQKYV
+119 SQNQRQKYV
-128 SLDVEVVPKKV
+128 SLDMEVFPKKV

-175 LSQKF
+175 LSQKS

-201 EKSGTLEIPQVRYQG
+201 EKSGTLVIPQVRYQG
-216 EIIQRGSSQNNFGNF
+216 EIIQRGSSQNNFGNI
-231 GNLFQKRG
+231 FQKRG
-239 RRIFSTS
+239 QRIFSTS

-252 VKPLPSGFKNWWLPT
+252 VKALPTGFKNWWLPT

-289 TRTVAIIANGVSGNQ
+289 TRTVAIFVNGVSGNQ

-323 LIETEKTEK
+323 LIETEKSEK

-347 HPGKI
+347 QPGKI

-365 SDTLQ
+365 SDSLQ

-379 DILPVPENLQE
+379 DILPVLENLQE
-390 IPEEETPELKSKQA
+390 IPEDETPELQVNQA

-412 KESSIES
+412 KETAIES
-419 FPWKILA
+419 FFWKILA
-426 FGLAFLWC
+426 FGFAFIWC

-441 INNNNK
+441 INKNNK
-447 AAAVTKNINKFIQDR
+447 AAAVTKNENKFIQNR
-462 KNALREATRNAEK
+462 KTALREATRNAEK

-497 ADDPPQGIEQIGER
+497 IDDPPQGLEQIGER
-511 MPELKNG
+511 LPELKNG

-523 SVLYGNNQT
+523 LVLYGNNQT
-532 KESSLENLF
+532 KESSMEKLF
-541 NDFLKVSLLDK
+541 NDFNKVSLLDK
-552 KFNNN
+552 KFDNN
-557 KGQSQLEPLYPE
+557 KVQPQLEPLYPE

>member
-1 MMIKLFILV
+1 MIKLFILGV
-10 ILILACNPAWG
+10 LILFGNPAWG
-21 DVTAWVNKN
+21 EVTAWVNKN
-30 PVVVGDMFQFHVE
+30 PVVVGDMFQLRVE

-92 SSGNLL
+92 SSGDYL
-98 IPALQVGNE
+98 IPALKVGNE

-119 SQNQQQKYV
+119 SQNQRQKYV

-175 LSQKF
+175 LSQKS

-201 EKSGTLEIPQVRYQG
+201 EKSGTLVIPQVRYQG
-216 EIIQRGSSQNNFGNF
+216 EIIQRGSSQNNFGNI
-231 GNLFQKRG
+231 FQKRG
-239 RRIFSTS
+239 QRIFSTS

-252 VKPLPSGFKNWWLPT
+252 VKPLPTGFKNWWLPT
-267 DKLVIEEKW
+267 DKLVIKEKW

-289 TRTVAIIANGVSGNQ
+289 TRTFAIFANGVSGNQ

-323 LIETEKTEK
+323 LIETEKSEK

-347 HPGKI
+347 QPGKI

-370 TAVISPKIF
+370 TAAISPKIF
-379 DILPVPENLQE
+379 DILPVLENLQE
-390 IPEEETPELKSKQA
+390 IPEEEIPELQVNQA
-404 ATAEVLQE
+404 ATAEVVQE
-412 KESSIES
+412 KETAIES
-419 FPWKILA
+419 FFWKILA
-426 FGLAFLWC
+426 FGFAFIWC

-441 INNNNK
+441 INKNNK
-447 AAAVTKNINKFIQDR
+447 AAAVTKNENKFIQNR
-462 KNALREATRNAEK
+462 KTALREATRNAEK

-497 ADDPPQGIEQIGER
+497 TDDPPQGLEQIGER
-511 MPELKNG
+511 LPELKNG

-523 SVLYGNNQT
+523 LVLYGNNQT
-532 KESSLENLF
+532 KESSMEKLF
-541 NDFLKVSLLDK
+541 NDFNKVSLLDK

-557 KGQSQLEPLYPE
+557 KGQPQLEPLYPE

>member
-1 MMIKLFILV
+1 MMIKLFILGV
-10 ILILACNPAWG
+10 LILFGNPAWG

-30 PVVVGDMFQFHVE
+30 PVVVGDMFQLHVE

-55 SGITGLQILNRS
+55 SEITGFQILNRS

-92 SSGNLL
+92 SSGDYL
-98 IPALQVGNE
+98 IPALKVGNE

-119 SQNQQQKYV
+119 SQNQRQKYV
-128 SLDVEVVPKKV
+128 SLDMEVFPKKV

-175 LSQKF
+175 LSQKS

-201 EKSGTLEIPQVRYQG
+201 EKSGTLVIPQVRYQG
-216 EIIQRGSSQNNFGNF
+216 EIIQRGSSQNNFGNI
-231 GNLFQKRG
+231 FQKRG
-239 RRIFSTS
+239 QRIFSTS

-252 VKPLPSGFKNWWLPT
+252 VKALPTGFKNWWLPT

-289 TRTVAIIANGVSGNQ
+289 TRTVAIFVNGVSGNQ

-323 LIETEKTEK
+323 LIETEKSEK

-347 HPGKI
+347 QPGKI

-365 SDTLQ
+365 SDSLQ

-379 DILPVPENLQE
+379 DILPVLENLQE
-390 IPEEETPELKSKQA
+390 IPEDETPELQVNQA

-412 KESSIES
+412 KESAIES
-419 FPWKILA
+419 FFWKILA
-426 FGLAFLWC
+426 FGFAFIWC

-441 INNNNK
+441 INKNNK
-447 AAAVTKNINKFIQDR
+447 AAAVTKNENKFIQNR
-462 KNALREATRNAEK
+462 KTALREATRNAEK

-497 ADDPPQGIEQIGER
+497 IDDPPQGLEQIGER
-511 MPELKNG
+511 LPELKNG

-523 SVLYGNNQT
+523 LVLYGNNQT
-532 KESSLENLF
+532 KESSMEKLF
-541 NDFLKVSLLDK
+541 NDFNKVSLLDK

-557 KGQSQLEPLYPE
+557 KVQPQLEPLYPE

>member
-1 MMIKLFILV
+1 MIKLFILGV
-10 ILILACNPAWG
+10 LILFGNPAWG

-30 PVVVGDMFQFHVE
+30 PVVVGDMFQLHVE

-55 SGITGLQILNRS
+55 SEITGFQILNRS

-92 SSGNLL
+92 SSGDYL
-98 IPALQVGNE
+98 IPALKVGNE

-119 SQNQQQKYV
+119 SQNQRQKYV
-128 SLDVEVVPKKV
+128 SLDMEVFPKKV

-175 LSQKF
+175 LSQKS

-201 EKSGTLEIPQVRYQG
+201 EKSGTLVIPQVRYQG
-216 EIIQRGSSQNNFGNF
+216 EIIQRGSSQNNFGNI
-231 GNLFQKRG
+231 FQKRG
-239 RRIFSTS
+239 QRIFSTS

-252 VKPLPSGFKNWWLPT
+252 VKALPTGFKNWWLPT

-289 TRTVAIIANGVSGNQ
+289 TRTVAIFVNGVSGNQ

-323 LIETEKTEK
+323 LIETEKSEK

-347 HPGKI
+347 QPGKI

-365 SDTLQ
+365 SDSLQ

-379 DILPVPENLQE
+379 DILPVLENLQE
-390 IPEEETPELKSKQA
+390 IPEDETPEIQLNQA

-412 KESSIES
+412 KETAIES
-419 FPWKILA
+419 FFWKILA
-426 FGLAFLWC
+426 FGFAFIWC

-441 INNNNK
+441 INKNNK
-447 AAAVTKNINKFIQDR
+447 AAAVTKNENKFIQNR
-462 KNALREATRNAEK
+462 KTALREATRNAEK

-497 ADDPPQGIEQIGER
+497 IDDPPQGLEQIGER
-511 MPELKNG
+511 LPELKNG

-523 SVLYGNNQT
+523 LVLYGNNQT
-532 KESSLENLF
+532 KESSMEKLF
-541 NDFLKVSLLDK
+541 NDFNKVSLLDK

-557 KGQSQLEPLYPE
+557 KVQPQLEPLYPE

>member
-1 MMIKLFILV
+1 MIKLFILGV
-10 ILILACNPAWG
+10 LILFGNPAWG
-21 DVTAWVNKN
+21 EVTAWVNKN
-30 PVVVGDMFQFHVE
+30 PVVVGDMFQLRVE

-92 SSGNLL
+92 SSGDYL
-98 IPALQVGNE
+98 IPALKVGNE

-119 SQNQQQKYV
+119 SQNQRQKYV
-128 SLDVEVVPKKV
+128 SLDVEVFPKKV

-175 LSQKF
+175 LSQKS

-201 EKSGTLEIPQVRYQG
+201 EKSGTLVIPQVRYQG
-216 EIIQRGSSQNNFGNF
+216 EIIQRGSSQNNFGNI
-231 GNLFQKRG
+231 FQKRG
-239 RRIFSTS
+239 QRIFSTS

-252 VKPLPSGFKNWWLPT
+252 VKPMPTGFKNWWLPT

-289 TRTVAIIANGVSGNQ
+289 TRTFAIFANGVSGNQ
-304 IPELKFDYPV
+304 IPELKFNYPV

-323 LIETEKTEK
+323 LIETEKSEK

-347 HPGKI
+347 QPGKI

-370 TAVISPKIF
+370 TAAISPKIF
-379 DILPVPENLQE
+379 DILPVLENLQE
-390 IPEEETPELKSKQA
+390 IPEEETPELQVNQA
-404 ATAEVLQE
+404 ATAEVVQE
-412 KESSIES
+412 KETAIES
-419 FPWKILA
+419 FFWKILA
-426 FGLAFLWC
+426 FGFAFIWC

-441 INNNNK
+441 INKNNK
-447 AAAVTKNINKFIQDR
+447 AAAVTKNENKFIQNR
-462 KNALREATRNAEK
+462 KTALREATRNAEK

-497 ADDPPQGIEQIGER
+497 TDDPPQGLEQIGER
-511 MPELKNG
+511 LPELKNG

-523 SVLYGNNQT
+523 LVLYGNNQT
-532 KESSLENLF
+532 KESSMEKLF
-541 NDFLKVSLLDK
+541 NDFNKVSLLDK

-557 KGQSQLEPLYPE
+557 KGQPQLEPLYPE

>member
-1 MMIKLFILV
+1 
-10 ILILACNPAWG
+10 
-21 DVTAWVNKN
+21 
-30 PVVVGDMFQFHVE
+30 MFQLRVE

-92 SSGNLL
+92 SSGDYL
-98 IPALQVGNE
+98 IPALKVGNE

-119 SQNQQQKYV
+119 SQNQRQKYV

-175 LSQKF
+175 LSQKS

-201 EKSGTLEIPQVRYQG
+201 EKSGTLVIPQVRYQG
-216 EIIQRGSSQNNFGNF
+216 EIIQRGSSQNNFGNI
-231 GNLFQKRG
+231 FQKRG
-239 RRIFSTS
+239 QRIFSTS

-252 VKPLPSGFKNWWLPT
+252 VKPLPTGFKNWWLPT

-289 TRTVAIIANGVSGNQ
+289 TRTFAIFANGVSGNQ

-323 LIETEKTEK
+323 LIETEKSEK

-347 HPGKI
+347 QPGKI

-370 TAVISPKIF
+370 TAAISPKIF
-379 DILPVPENLQE
+379 DILPVLENLQE
-390 IPEEETPELKSKQA
+390 IPEEETPELQVNQA
-404 ATAEVLQE
+404 ATAEVVQE
-412 KESSIES
+412 KETAIES
-419 FPWKILA
+419 FFWKILA
-426 FGLAFLWC
+426 FGFAFIWC

-441 INNNNK
+441 INKNNK
-447 AAAVTKNINKFIQDR
+447 AAAVTKNENKFIQNR

-497 ADDPPQGIEQIGER
+497 TDDPPQGLEQIGER
-511 MPELKNG
+511 LPELKNG

-523 SVLYGNNQT
+523 LVLYGNNQT
-532 KESSLENLF
+532 KESSMENLF
-541 NDFLKVSLLDK
+541 NDFIKVSLLDK

-557 KGQSQLEPLYPE
+557 KGQPQLEPLYPE

>member
-1 MMIKLFILV
+1 MIKLFILGV
-10 ILILACNPAWG
+10 LILFGNPAWG

-30 PVVVGDMFQFHVE
+30 PVVVGDMFQLHVE

-55 SGITGLQILNRS
+55 SEITGFQILNRS

-92 SSGNLL
+92 SSGDYL
-98 IPALQVGNE
+98 IPALKVGNE

-119 SQNQQQKYV
+119 SQNQRQKYV
-128 SLDVEVVPKKV
+128 SLDMEVFPKKV

-175 LSQKF
+175 LSQKS

-201 EKSGTLEIPQVRYQG
+201 EKSGTLVIPQVRYQG
-216 EIIQRGSSQNNFGNF
+216 EIIQRGSSQNNFGNI
-231 GNLFQKRG
+231 FQKRG
-239 RRIFSTS
+239 QRIFSTS

-252 VKPLPSGFKNWWLPT
+252 VKALPTGFKNWWLPT

-289 TRTVAIIANGVSGNQ
+289 TRTVAIFVNGVSGNQ

-323 LIETEKTEK
+323 LIETEKSEK

-347 HPGKI
+347 QPGKI

-379 DILPVPENLQE
+379 DILPVLENLQE
-390 IPEEETPELKSKQA
+390 IPEDETPELQVNQA
-404 ATAEVLQE
+404 ATAEVVQE
-412 KESSIES
+412 KETAIES
-419 FPWKILA
+419 FFWKILA
-426 FGLAFLWC
+426 FGFAFIWC

-441 INNNNK
+441 INKNNK
-447 AAAVTKNINKFIQDR
+447 AAAVTKNENKFIQNR
-462 KNALREATRNAEK
+462 KTALREATRNAEK

-497 ADDPPQGIEQIGER
+497 IDDPPQGLEQIGER
-511 MPELKNG
+511 LPELKNG

-523 SVLYGNNQT
+523 LVLYGNNQT
-532 KESSLENLF
+532 KESSMEKLF
-541 NDFLKVSLLDK
+541 NDFNKVSLLDK

-557 KGQSQLEPLYPE
+557 KGQPQLEPLYPE

>member
-1 MMIKLFILV
+1 MIKLFILGV
-10 ILILACNPAWG
+10 LILFGNPAWG

-30 PVVVGDMFQFHVE
+30 PVVVGDMFQLHVE

-55 SGITGLQILNRS
+55 SEITGFQILNRS

-92 SSGNLL
+92 SSGDYL
-98 IPALQVGNE
+98 IPALKVGNE

-119 SQNQQQKYV
+119 SQNQRQKYV
-128 SLDVEVVPKKV
+128 SLDMEVFPKKV

-175 LSQKF
+175 LSQKS

-201 EKSGTLEIPQVRYQG
+201 EKSGTLVIPQVRYQG
-216 EIIQRGSSQNNFGNF
+216 EIIQRGSSQNNFGNI
-231 GNLFQKRG
+231 FQKRG
-239 RRIFSTS
+239 QRIFSTS

-252 VKPLPSGFKNWWLPT
+252 VKALPTGFKNWWLPT

-289 TRTVAIIANGVSGNQ
+289 TRTVAIFVNGVSGNQ

-323 LIETEKTEK
+323 LIETEKSEK

-347 HPGKI
+347 QPGKI

-379 DILPVPENLQE
+379 DILPVLENLQE
-390 IPEEETPELKSKQA
+390 IPEDETPELQVNQA

-412 KESSIES
+412 KETAIES
-419 FPWKILA
+419 FFWKILA
-426 FGLAFLWC
+426 FGFAFIWC

-441 INNNNK
+441 INKNNK
-447 AAAVTKNINKFIQDR
+447 AAAVTKNENKFIQNR
-462 KNALREATRNAEK
+462 KTALREATRNAEK

-497 ADDPPQGIEQIGER
+497 TDDPPQGLEQIGER
-511 MPELKNG
+511 LPELKNG

-523 SVLYGNNQT
+523 LVLYGNNQT
-532 KESSLENLF
+532 KESSMEKLF
-541 NDFLKVSLLDK
+541 NDFNKVSLLDK

-557 KGQSQLEPLYPE
+557 KGQPQLEPLYPD

>member
-1 MMIKLFILV
+1 MMIKLFILGV
-10 ILILACNPAWG
+10 LILFGNPAWG

-30 PVVVGDMFQFHVE
+30 PAVVGDMFQLHVE

-55 SGITGLQILNRS
+55 SEITGFQILNRS

-92 SSGNLL
+92 SSGDYL
-98 IPALQVGNE
+98 IPALKVGNE

-119 SQNQQQKYV
+119 SQNQRQKYV
-128 SLDVEVVPKKV
+128 SLDMEVFPKKV

-175 LSQKF
+175 LSQKS

-201 EKSGTLEIPQVRYQG
+201 EKSGTLVIPQVRYQG
-216 EIIQRGSSQNNFGNF
+216 EIIQRGSSQNNFGNI
-231 GNLFQKRG
+231 FQKRG
-239 RRIFSTS
+239 QRIFSTS

-252 VKPLPSGFKNWWLPT
+252 VKALPTGFKNWWLPT

-289 TRTVAIIANGVSGNQ
+289 TRTVAIFVNGVSGNQ

-323 LIETEKTEK
+323 LIETEKSEK

-347 HPGKI
+347 QPGKI

-365 SDTLQ
+365 SDSLQ

-379 DILPVPENLQE
+379 DILPVLENLQE
-390 IPEEETPELKSKQA
+390 IPEDETPELQVNQA
-404 ATAEVLQE
+404 ATAEVVQE
-412 KESSIES
+412 KETAIES
-419 FPWKILA
+419 FFWKILA
-426 FGLAFLWC
+426 FGFAFIWC

-441 INNNNK
+441 INKNNK
-447 AAAVTKNINKFIQDR
+447 AAAVTKNENKFIQNR
-462 KNALREATRNAEK
+462 KTALREATRNAEK

-497 ADDPPQGIEQIGER
+497 IDDPPQGLEQIGER
-511 MPELKNG
+511 LPELKNG

-523 SVLYGNNQT
+523 LVLYGNNQT
-532 KESSLENLF
+532 KESSMEKLF
-541 NDFLKVSLLDK
+541 NDFNKVSLLDK

-557 KGQSQLEPLYPE
+557 KVQPQLEPLYPE

>member
-1 MMIKLFILV
+1 MIKLFILGV
-10 ILILACNPAWG
+10 LIFFGNPAWG

-30 PVVVGDMFQFHVE
+30 PVVVGDMFQLRVE
-43 AKNVDDAEEPDL
+43 AKNVDDAEEPNL
-55 SGITGLQILNRS
+55 SGINGLQILNRS

-92 SSGNLL
+92 SSGDYL
-98 IPALQVGNE
+98 IPALKVGNE

-119 SQNQQQKYV
+119 SQNQPQKYV

-175 LSQKF
+175 LSQKS

-201 EKSGTLEIPQVRYQG
+201 EKSGTLVIPQVRYQG
-216 EIIQRGSSQNNFGNF
+216 EIIQRGSSQNNFGNI
-231 GNLFQKRG
+231 FQKRG
-239 RRIFSTS
+239 QRIFSTS
-246 TTQSVE
+246 TPQSVE
-252 VKPLPSGFKNWWLPT
+252 VKPLPSGFRNWWLPT

-276 QPDPPVFRVGEPV
+276 QPDPPIFRVGEPV
-289 TRTVAIIANGVSGNQ
+289 TRTVAIFANGVSGNQ

-314 TLKGYADQP
+314 ILKGYADQP
-323 LIETEKTEK
+323 LIETEKSEK

-347 HPGKI
+347 KPGKI

-379 DILPVPENLQE
+379 DILPDLENIQE
-390 IPEEETPELKSKQA
+390 IPEEETPELQVNQA
-404 ATAEVLQE
+404 AIAEVVQE
-412 KESSIES
+412 KETAIES
-419 FPWKILA
+419 FFWKILA
-426 FGLAFLWC
+426 FGFAFIWC

-441 INNNNK
+441 INKNNK
-447 AAAVTKNINKFIQDR
+447 AAAVTKNENKFIQNR

-497 ADDPPQGIEQIGER
+497 TDDPPQGLEQIGER
-511 MPELKNG
+511 LPELKNG

-523 SVLYGNNQT
+523 LVLYGNNQT
-532 KESSLENLF
+532 KESSMENLF
-541 NDFLKVSLLDK
+541 NDFIKVSLLDK

-557 KGQSQLEPLYPE
+557 KGQPQLEPLYPE